1 MRSVPRPIASAV
13 GTSLAVIALNSF
25 SGFAR
30 YDGVLAREG
39 LQLDWS
45 VLATVAAVGIVGSFA
60 GQRIGQKLPQATL
73 RRLFGAFL
81 VVMGLFIAVDVAPRL
96 IR

>member
-1 MRSVPRPIASAV
+1 MASAV
-13 GTSLAVIALNSF
+13 GTSLAVITLNSL

-30 YDGVLAREG
+30 YVGVLARDG
-39 LQLDWS
+39 LTLDWK
-45 VLATVAAVGIVGSFA
+45 VLATVAAVGIVGSFL

-73 RRLFGAFL
+73 RRIFGAFL

-96 IR
+96 LH